1 MATCSAYL
9 LPLLI
14 PVSFTSSA
22 SIISIDHLQR
32 FRFRMLGWAN
42 CVWEEDDNDDDDEDV
57 VVDDVD
63 IEALEKK
70 NVGCVSCS
78 ISLELITKHGD
89 IVGRASMQS
98 QISFGS
104 SVKKNYNELK
114 TLDPQLHVL
123 IYKCNEDKSEL
134 WARDGNQFHHNHLKG
149 LKWLPFV
156 TGEAL
161 SPFDVGWEIGD
172 RWD

>member
-1 MATCSAYL
+1 M
-9 LPLLI
+9 
-14 PVSFTSSA
+14 
-22 SIISIDHLQR
+22 
-32 FRFRMLGWAN
+32 
-42 CVWEEDDNDDDDEDV
+42 

-70 NVGCVSCS
+70 KPWLC
-78 ISLELITKHGD
+78 IL
-89 IVGRASMQS
+89 
-98 QISFGS
+98 S
-104 SVKKNYNELK
+104 SVKKNYKELK
-114 TLDPQLHVL
+114 TLDPKLHIL
-123 IYKCNEDKSEL
+123 IYKCNGDKSEL

-161 SPFDVGWEIGD
+161 SPFAVGWEIGD